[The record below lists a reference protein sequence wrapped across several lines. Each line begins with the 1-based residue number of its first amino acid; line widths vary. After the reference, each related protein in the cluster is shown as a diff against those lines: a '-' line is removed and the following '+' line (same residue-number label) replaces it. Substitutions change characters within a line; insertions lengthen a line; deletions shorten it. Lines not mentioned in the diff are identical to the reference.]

1 VTARI
6 HRWRFRFSE
15 FLVVQVK
22 KKAVRQAILD
32 SAHDL
37 FSEHGYHATTLQE
50 IAERAGVGVS
60 SLYSYFPS
68 KIHLLYAVV
77 EPWQKDAF
85 ERLEKR
91 VLKFKAPRERLR
103 AILLGVWRDMPMEN
117 IGLANSLMEALASAD
132 PTQKKPSPLLKWT
145 EDRLMTMLNAALPED
160 GRVDYEVLP
169 NLFMMA
175 YDGFVINRR
184 LNDLRDIERLTEA
197 LCDIILGARAAS

>member
-1 VTARI
+1 M
-6 HRWRFRFSE
+6 
-15 FLVVQVK
+15 VQVK

-145 EDRLMTMLNAALPED
+145 EDRLMTMLNTALPEN

-197 LCDIILGARAAS
+197 LCDIILGPREKR

>member
-1 VTARI
+1 M
-6 HRWRFRFSE
+6 
-15 FLVVQVK
+15 VQVK
-22 KKAVRQAILD
+22 KKVVRQAILD

-145 EDRLMTMLNAALPED
+145 EDKLMTMLNTALPQGGD
-160 GRVDYEVLP
+160 GGIAYEVLP

-184 LNDLRDIERLTEA
+184 LNDLRDIERLSEA
-197 LCDIILGARAAS
+197 LCDIILGPREKR

>member
-1 VTARI
+1 
-6 HRWRFRFSE
+6 
-15 FLVVQVK
+15 VVQVK

-91 VLKFKAPRERLR
+91 VLKFKGPRERLR

-145 EDRLMTMLNAALPED
+145 EDKLMTMLNTALPENGP
-160 GRVDYEVLP
+160 GRIDYDVLP

-184 LNDLRDIERLTEA
+184 LNDLRDIERLSEA
-197 LCDIILGARAAS
+197 LCDIILGPSGKR

>member
-1 VTARI
+1 
-6 HRWRFRFSE
+6 
-15 FLVVQVK
+15 VVQVK
-22 KKAVRQAILD
+22 KKVVRQAILD

-145 EDRLMTMLNAALPED
+145 EDKLMTMLNTALPENGP
-160 GRVDYEVLP
+160 GRIDYDVLP

-184 LNDLRDIERLTEA
+184 LNDLRDIERLSEA
-197 LCDIILGARAAS
+197 LCDIILRPREKR

>member
-1 VTARI
+1 
-6 HRWRFRFSE
+6 
-15 FLVVQVK
+15 VVQVK

-145 EDRLMTMLNAALPED
+145 EDRLMTMLNTALPEN
-160 GRVDYEVLP
+160 GRVDYDVLP

-197 LCDIILGARAAS
+197 LCDIILGPRAAS

>member
-1 VTARI
+1 MR
-6 HRWRFRFSE
+6 RWRLRFSE
-15 FLVVQVK
+15 FFVVVQVK
-22 KKAVRQAILD
+22 KKVVRQAILD

-145 EDRLMTMLNAALPED
+145 EDKLMTMLNTALPQD
-160 GRVDYEVLP
+160 GPGRVDYEVLP

-184 LNDLRDIERLTEA
+184 LNDLRDIERLSEA
-197 LCDIILGARAAS
+197 LCDIILGPREKR

>member
-1 VTARI
+1 MLKEPDLA
-6 HRWRFRFSE
+6 
-15 FLVVQVK
+15 VVQVK
-22 KKAVRQAILD
+22 RDSVPNAILD
-32 SAHDL
+32 SARDL
-37 FSEHGYHATTLQE
+37 FSERGYHGTTLLD
-50 IAERAGVGVS
+50 IAEVAGTGVS
-60 SLYSYFPS
+60 SLYAYFPS

-91 VLKFKAPRERLR
+91 VLKFKLPRERLR

-145 EDRLMTMLNAALPED
+145 EDRLMTMLNTALPEGGP
-160 GRVDYEVLP
+160 GRVDYEGLP

-184 LNDLRDIERLTEA
+184 LNDLRDIERLSEA
-197 LCDIILGARAAS
+197 MCD